1 MKFDFGA
8 PLLGLD
14 DKPIMDGQNVMTLGA
29 IIAQV
34 CLAGMEEPA
43 EKKLRKFKLALL
55 AASEC
60 ERDISV
66 EDAALIKDTV
76 GKHTTPLAVG
86 RIWQA
91 IEGE

>member
-14 DKPIMDGQNVMTLGA
+14 DSPVMDGQKVVTLGA
-29 IIAQV
+29 VIAQV
-34 CLAGMEEPA
+34 CVAGMDEPA

-55 AASEC
+55 AVSEC
-60 ERDISV
+60 EKDLSV
-66 EDAALIKDTV
+66 EDAALIKEVV

-86 RIWQA
+86 RVWEA
-91 IEGE
+91 IEGK